1 MSYKQYKMNMLKQTS
16 YILSAIIG
24 SLLFACVEEIDLT
37 QQLTFEDAIV
47 VEATIT
53 NELKIQRIF
62 ISRTYKFEDNGP
74 TAESGAQVSISMND
88 NSLINFYEDSPGNY
102 LSSTAFKAEPGI
114 EYQLQIQTSKGRS
127 YISKKVPISKAIQI
141 EKLYATREINS
152 IGTEILSINVDSY
165 DPDNE
170 SNYYRYEYE
179 ETYEIVA
186 PKWVDKDF
194 ILLPGPAPG
203 FGPRPIEQKVC
214 YNAMASNTIIQT
226 STTNFFEDRVSKFP
240 VRAIASNDP
249 IIGHTYSIL
258 VKQYIQSLEAYTYF
272 NVLDQLSGS
281 GSLFSQIQPGYFNSN
296 IISTEDKN
304 EKVLGFFEVTSVS
317 EKRIFVNYEDL
328 FPGEEKPPYFNEC
341 DTYAPQILAELAT
354 PLRNAIESG
363 QVKYYKGNGDQGE
376 FEGPYDVV
384 DTPCGDCTVYGTS
397 EKPDF
402 WED

>member
-1 MSYKQYKMNMLKQTS
+1 MN
-16 YILSAIIG
+16 ILQVRPYLISAIIG
-24 SLLFACVEEIDLT
+24 SFLFACVEEIDIT
-37 QQLTFEDAIV
+37 EQLTFEDAIV

-53 NELKIQRIF
+53 NELKVQRIF
-62 ISRTYKFEDNGP
+62 ISRTYKFEDEGP
-74 TAESGAQVSISMND
+74 TAESGALVSISMND
-88 NSLINFYEDSPGNY
+88 NTIINFYEETPGNY
-102 LSSTAFKAEPGI
+102 LSTEAFKAEPEN
-114 EYQLQIQTSKGRS
+114 EYQLRIQANNGMA
-127 YISKKVPISKAIQI
+127 YISRKVLLSKAIEI
-141 EKLYATREINS
+141 DKLYATREFNS

-165 DPDNE
+165 DPDRE

-186 PKWVDKDF
+186 PKWVNKDF
-194 ILLPGPAPG
+194 ILLPGPQPG
-203 FGPRPIEQKVC
+203 FGPRPIEEKVC
-214 YNAMASNTIIQT
+214 YNGNLSNTIIQT
-226 STTNFFEDRVSKFP
+226 STTNFSEDRVSKYP
-240 VRAIASNDP
+240 VRTIASNDP

-281 GSLFSQIQPGYFNSN
+281 GNLFSQIQPGYFNSN
-296 IISTEDKN
+296 IVSTEDKN

-328 FPGEEKPPYFNEC
+328 FPGEEKPPYYNEC
-341 DTYAPQILAELAT
+341 DIYAPSIGALLAT
-354 PLRNAIESG
+354 PLRDAIENG
-363 QVKYYKGNGDQGE
+363 QVKYYRFNGDQLE

-384 DTPCGDCTVYGTS
+384 DRPCGDCTVYGTS

>member
-1 MSYKQYKMNMLKQTS
+1 MN
-16 YILSAIIG
+16 ILQLRYYVLSVIIG
-24 SLLFACVEEIDLT
+24 SSLFACVEEIDIT

-53 NELKIQRIF
+53 NELKVQRIF

-74 TAESGAQVSISMND
+74 TVESGAQVSISLND
-88 NSLINFYEDSPGNY
+88 NSQINFYEDAPGSY
-102 LSSTAFKAEPGI
+102 LSTEAFKAEPGI
-114 EYQLQIQTSKGRS
+114 EYQLKIQTNKGRTYLS
-127 YISKKVPISKAIQI
+127 RKVSLSKAIRI
-141 EKLYATREINS
+141 DKLYATREFNS
-152 IGTEILSINVDSY
+152 IGNEILSINVDSY

-186 PKWVDKDF
+186 PKWVNKDF

-214 YNAMASNTIIQT
+214 YNQNLSNTIIQT
-226 STTNFFEDRVSKFP
+226 STTNFSEDRVSKFP
-240 VRAIASNDP
+240 VRTIASNDP

-296 IISTEDKN
+296 IASTEDKN
-304 EKVLGFFEVTSVS
+304 EKVLGFFEVTSVA

-341 DTYAPQILAELAT
+341 DTYAPAIGAPLAT
-354 PLRNAIESG
+354 PLRDAIESG
-363 QVKYYKGNGDQGE
+363 QVKYYRINSEQLE